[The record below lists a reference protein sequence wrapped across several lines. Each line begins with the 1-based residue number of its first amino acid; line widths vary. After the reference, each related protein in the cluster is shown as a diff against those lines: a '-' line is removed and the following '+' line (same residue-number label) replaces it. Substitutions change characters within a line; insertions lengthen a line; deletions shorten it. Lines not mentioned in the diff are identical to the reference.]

1 MNRKIRFAAAALAAV
16 VTLGTVAGNTVY
28 AADSV
33 SITNVSYDP
42 TRELY
47 EQYNKIF
54 QEHWKEKTGQDVDI
68 TQSHGGSGKQA
79 IEVANGLEAD
89 VVTLALEYDVDAIQN
104 AGLIDDGWIDEFPD
118 DSSPYTSTIVFLVRK
133 GNPKGIKDWDDL
145 VKDGVGV
152 ITPNPKTSGGA
163 RWNYLAAW
171 AYAKDKFN
179 GDEDQIKDFIKKLYQ
194 NVLVLDSGARGAT
207 TSFVEN
213 GQGDVLIAWENEAYL
228 SVKDYPDDYEI
239 ITPSISILAQPSVA
253 VVDTVV
259 DEVVCDGE
267 KIAFMA
273 VEHLIELGHTNI
285 GYIGECHNEARYRGF
300 VEALYDHHLEL
311 DPDFVI
317 ETNQTEAKGYE
328 AMEKLLAMPDYPTGI
343 YCANDITAVG
353 VLKLLSRR
361 KNIYMP
367 SVIASDDIE
376 QAQFT
381 TPMLTTVHL
390 PKEDMGKFALW
401 LLMDRINN
409 GHKAVTR
416 MELECKLMVRSSCT
430 SAQENGWSDY
440 CI

>member
-16 VTLGTVAGNTVY
+16 VSLGTVAGNVVY

-54 QEHWKEKTGQDVDI
+54 QEHWKEQTGQDVDI

-79 IEVANGLEAD
+79 LEVANGLEAD
-89 VVTLALEYDVDAIQN
+89 VVTLALEYDVDAVQD

-228 SVKDYPDDYEI
+228 SVQDYPDDYEI
-239 ITPSISILAQPSVA
+239 ITPGISILAQPSVA
-253 VVDTVV
+253 VVDAVV
-259 DEVVCDGE
+259 DEKGTRDVATE
-267 KIAFMA
+267 Y
-273 VEHLIELGHTNI
+273 LN
-285 GYIGECHNEARYRGF
+285 Y
-300 VEALYDHHLEL
+300 LY
-311 DPDFVI
+311 
-317 ETNQTEAKGYE
+317 
-328 AMEKLLAMPDYPTGI
+328 
-343 YCANDITAVG
+343 
-353 VLKLLSRR
+353 
-361 KNIYMP
+361 
-367 SVIASDDIE
+367 SDD
-376 QAQFT
+376 AQRIAGDNYYR
-381 TPMLTTVHL
+381 PSNEDIL
-390 PKEDMGKFALW
+390 KEYSDVFDL
-401 LLMDRINN
+401 DINL
-409 GHKAVTR
+409 VTIDDFGGWK
-416 MELECKLMVRSSCT
+416 E
-430 SAQENGWSDY
+430 AQETHFSDGGVFDQIY
-440 CI
+440 EGQII